1 MKKALA
7 QLHAAVFLAGFTGI
21 LGKLIELNEGLL
33 VGYRMLI
40 TALSLG
46 IWALL
51 GKPLQRI
58 NLRDTLSL
66 LGIGAIVALHWLCFY
81 ASIKYANVSVALTCF
96 SATGFFT
103 AFFEPLYNRGP
114 INWAEV
120 LLGLLAIVG
129 IYIIFDFH
137 PQYQT
142 GIVFGIA
149 AALGSAVFP
158 VLNKKMIDRVAP
170 RTLTFYEMGGGVL
183 LLAALLPL
191 YLQAF
196 PAAYYLPTPSDWVW
210 LVVLSW
216 LCTILCF
223 ELQLRALRHISAFT
237 TNLTYN
243 LEPIYGI
250 VLAFLFLQEN
260 QSLNTGFYWGLGL
273 ILGAVVLQMMRMRRV
288 RSF

>member
-40 TALSLG
+40 TAVSLG

-51 GKPLQRI
+51 GKRLQRI
-58 NLRDTLSL
+58 SLRDTLSL
-66 LGIGAIVALHWLCFY
+66 LGIGAVVALHWLFFY

-114 INWAEV
+114 IKWAEV

-142 GIVFGIA
+142 GIAFGIA

-158 VLNKKMIDRVAP
+158 VLNKKMIDRVVP
-170 RTLTFYEMGGGVL
+170 RTLTFYEMVGGVL
-183 LLAALLPL
+183 LLAAILHL

-196 PAAYYLPTPSDWVW
+196 PAAYYLPTPSDWGW
-210 LVVLSW
+210 LLVLSW

-260 QSLNTGFYWGLGL
+260 QTLNTGFYWGLGL
-273 ILGAVVLQMMRMRRV
+273 ILGAVVLQMVRMRV
-288 RSF
+288 LRS